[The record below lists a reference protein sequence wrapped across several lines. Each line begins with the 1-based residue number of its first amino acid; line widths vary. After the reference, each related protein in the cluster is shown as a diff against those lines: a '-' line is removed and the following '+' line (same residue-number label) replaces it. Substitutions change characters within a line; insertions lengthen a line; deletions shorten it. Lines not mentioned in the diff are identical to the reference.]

1 MPPVGY
7 YIIIINFLSNHKTRS
22 IFTANLANDC
32 NDSEAVNDMN
42 DMNHGEATGDKT
54 VSDEDQLFDDAPSAD
69 DILNGD
75 SGDTEVTEAADGEEP
90 DVRQEPLF
98 DEDLKAPWEGA
109 EETWQEHKR
118 NGTIEAAPDNPVV
131 SDQSDVKPVDGGEG
145 NERISVSPDVPA
157 IPTKPPPAEMTGGH
171 KLAIVALV
179 LSFFGG
185 LGALA
190 WALDL
195 DEQVAH
201 QDRNLTVLEDRL
213 DVRMRQ
219 ISALR
224 DSSEARVLEME
235 ERIAGLSG
243 AGDHTVKSWVDQL
256 QKNLDQAR
264 LDVALAGEK
273 MAGEELGERIRKAD
287 SHRKRRKD
295 DLAKEAAEVDESIA
309 ASVER
314 DTESLDS
321 LLEGAIGDRT
331 LLPAEKVEPVVS
343 VENALPGD
351 TATSLPER
359 PGRDQVKSAM
369 GLVAARVKACAKGD
383 SGRLL
388 VRIKVLGST
397 GRITAAAVIDD
408 KFKGTSVASC
418 AARAV
423 RQAKFPRFAK
433 DQISIKYP
441 FDL

>member
-1 MPPVGY
+1 MNSGVPD
-7 YIIIINFLSNHKTRS
+7 K
-22 IFTANLANDC
+22 
-32 NDSEAVNDMN
+32 AVNDMN
-42 DMNHGEATGDKT
+42 NMNHDEPTGDKT
-54 VSDEDQLFDDAPSAD
+54 VSDEDQLFNDAPSAD
-69 DILNGD
+69 DVLNED
-75 SGDTEVTEAADGEEP
+75 SSDTEVTGAAEGEEP
-90 DVRQEPLF
+90 DKRQEPLF
-98 DEDLKAPWEGA
+98 DEDIKAPWEGA
-109 EETWQEHKR
+109 EEEWQENTR
-118 NGTIEAAPDNPVV
+118 NGVPADVPDNPVV
-131 SDQSDVKPVDGGEG
+131 SDQSDIEHVDGGVG
-145 NERISVSPDVPA
+145 NERISVDPDVPA

-243 AGDHTVKSWVDQL
+243 TGDHTVKSWVNQL

-264 LDVALAGEK
+264 LDVALAGEE
-273 MAGEELGERIRKAD
+273 MEGEELGERIRRAD
-287 SHRKRRKD
+287 SNRRRRKNI
-295 DLAKEAAEVDESIA
+295 LAMEAAAVEESTA
-309 ASVER
+309 ASVEQG
-314 DTESLDS
+314 TESLDS
-321 LLEGAIGDRT
+321 LLAGAIGERT

-351 TATSLPER
+351 TASSLPER

-369 GLVAARVKACAKGD
+369 GLVAARVRACAKGS

-397 GRITAAAVIDD
+397 GRISDAAVIDD
-408 KFKGTSVASC
+408 KFKGTPVASC
-418 AARAV
+418 AARAI

-433 DQISIKYP
+433 EQISIKYP